1 MKELVLVRCLIAA
14 NSVRNQICAGLKKS
28 LMMIPKHSTNG
39 YEFSHLR
46 QSFCKCPLSS
56 YELFQLHNLQ
66 KVLSTRLD
74 LIAFNFIV
82 RGFISNSRSENIV
95 IILLNQRDFLILSI
109 NMAVKSKQNNE
120 AIKLASR
127 ILSEYSNSLN

>member
-1 MKELVLVRCLIAA
+1 
-14 NSVRNQICAGLKKS
+14 
-28 LMMIPKHSTNG
+28 MIPKHSTNG
-39 YEFSHLR
+39 YEFSHSR
-46 QSFCKCPLSS
+46 QSFCECTLSA
-56 YELFQLHNLQ
+56 YEIFQLHNLQ